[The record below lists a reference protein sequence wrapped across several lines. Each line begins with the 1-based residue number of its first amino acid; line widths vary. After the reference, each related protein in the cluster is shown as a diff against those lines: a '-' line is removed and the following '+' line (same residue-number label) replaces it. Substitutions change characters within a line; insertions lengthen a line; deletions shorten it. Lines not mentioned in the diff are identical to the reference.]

1 MNLFWFT
8 FLLQTHGLQNLTA
21 LVPLILLS
29 TGMGFVA
36 VYALQQD
43 QLTKTMQTHSIT
55 LGMNISD
62 SGKVTNQMWLQFL
75 ETEVVTRLD
84 YATIT
89 DAIGI
94 YKGTVEKSKI
104 ISVTVDERTTGSL
117 KIIENLL
124 QVGQT
129 YKTQFRQDSIL
140 YQTTEV
146 PTLEFA

>member
-1 MNLFWFT
+1 
-8 FLLQTHGLQNLTA
+8 
-21 LVPLILLS
+21 
-29 TGMGFVA
+29 
-36 VYALQQD
+36 
-43 QLTKTMQTHSIT
+43 MQTHSIT

-104 ISVTVDERTTGSL
+104 ISVTVDERTTRSTQ
-117 KIIENLL
+117 IIDSLL

-140 YQTTEV
+140 YQKTEV

>member
-1 MNLFWFT
+1 
-8 FLLQTHGLQNLTA
+8 
-21 LVPLILLS
+21 
-29 TGMGFVA
+29 
-36 VYALQQD
+36 
-43 QLTKTMQTHSIT
+43 MQTHSIT